1 MGISAGMLNRRI
13 RIERREGKDAAGQPL
28 DNWVPVVDV
37 WANIRGQTG
46 MGTITQPQDNVP
58 ASIERYSV
66 RIRYREDIDMG
77 MRIVCG
83 PMIMD
88 IRQIRLDLERREWT
102 DLVCE
107 VGGTN
112 G

>member
-1 MGISAGMLNRRI
+1 MRAGLLNRRI
-13 RIERREGKDAAGQPL
+13 RIERRVGEDEAGQPL
-28 DNWVPVVDV
+28 DNWEPVADV

-46 MGTITQPQDNVP
+46 MGTITRPQDNVP

-66 RIRYREDIDMG
+66 RIRFREGLDMG
-77 MRIVCG
+77 MRVVCG
-83 PMIMD
+83 AQIMD
-88 IRQIRLDLERREWT
+88 IRQIRMDLEGREWT

-107 VGGTN
+107 MGGNN